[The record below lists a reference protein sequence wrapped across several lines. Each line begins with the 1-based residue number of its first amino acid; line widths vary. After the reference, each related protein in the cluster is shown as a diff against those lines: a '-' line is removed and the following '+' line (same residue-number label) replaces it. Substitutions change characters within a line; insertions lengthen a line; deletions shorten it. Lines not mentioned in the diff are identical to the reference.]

1 MSGSGGAASASPPSM
16 IPQPTPPAPSSLTC
30 EQIAF
35 RQLQAQ
41 VAALTQAVRAL
52 ANPSSSANTT
62 PSGQAPEAMDSAPS
76 QQRDTAELL
85 APIEARLSSLEAQ
98 MASIVTTIEDRLA
111 AALQTVFNRIPSMI
125 AAQSP
130 QIAFTTRRAKL
141 KRISNS
147 KEHRPLSEVTKVD
160 EQLGNSNATSDV
172 STGSSSGAPMN
183 SFAPLEAPQTFS
195 SHDGGQQ
202 P

>member
-1 MSGSGGAASASPPSM
+1 
-16 IPQPTPPAPSSLTC
+16 
-30 EQIAF
+30 
-35 RQLQAQ
+35 
-41 VAALTQAVRAL
+41 
-52 ANPSSSANTT
+52 
-62 PSGQAPEAMDSAPS
+62 MDSAPS

-85 APIEARLSSLEAQ
+85 APIEARLSSLEVQ

-160 EQLGNSNATSDV
+160 EQSGNSNATSDHLGRERPPPRV
-172 STGSSSGAPMN
+172 ASIGVDAAWRRTQKRRAG
-183 SFAPLEAPQTFS
+183 
-195 SHDGGQQ
+195 
-202 P
+202 